1 MAYLKDKKRLDLL
14 VEQLPE
20 DFPSFDRKRCHYFLF
35 GVVRNLLLL
44 EEALR
49 CKLKRKPKPALQA
62 LMLLASFE
70 LWASEKPGA
79 VIVHHAV
86 EQAKKIVSKAEV
98 SLVNAVLRRMPEVF
112 EKMKEVKKGDLEA
125 LSFYYSHP
133 LWLVKRWE
141 KDFGWD
147 DLLSFLKWDQEPAKV
162 YGRVMKG
169 NSKDR
174 PLETVDYLKETEW
187 PFFYQV
193 VGSSWG
199 SVKSLIEEGK
209 IYLQNPATRL
219 AVELLD
225 PKPGEMILDLCAS
238 PGGKSLQLAERVDDQ
253 TRSGGVVSVD
263 LPGRRTR
270 RMRGNFER
278 YKELPL
284 SVIEINLFEL
294 SEKVLKEAGAPHVF
308 DAVMIDV
315 PCSNT
320 GVLQHRV
327 DAKWRLSLSDIA
339 SVTELQTKM
348 LESAAKFVKSG
359 GRLLYSTCSIEK
371 EENSSVVERFVEE
384 SQGLFSL
391 GGGGIHFPWETK
403 HDGAGTFLLHKA
415 D

>member
-1 MAYLKDKKRLDLL
+1 MVYLKEKNRLDFL
-14 VEQLPE
+14 VEQLP
-20 DFPSFDRKRCHYFLF
+20 DNFPSAERKRCQYYLF

-44 EEALR
+44 EEALK

-62 LMLLASFE
+62 LMCLASFE
-70 LWASEKPGA
+70 LWASEKSAA

-86 EQAKKIVSKAEV
+86 EQAKKIVSRAEV

-112 EKMKEVKKGDLEA
+112 ERMREVTKGDVEA
-125 LSFYYSHP
+125 LSFRYSHP

-147 DLLSFLKWDQEPAKV
+147 DLVSLLQWNQEPAKV
-162 YGRVMKG
+162 YGRRIG
-169 NSKDR
+169 DAEGCAS
-174 PLETVDYLKETEW
+174 EAADYLKETDW
-187 PFFYQV
+187 PYFYQV
-193 VGSSWG
+193 VGSSWD
-199 SVKSLIEEGK
+199 SVKSLIEEGR

-225 PKPGEMILDLCAS
+225 PKRGEMILDLCAS
-238 PGGKSLQLAERVDDQ
+238 PGGKSLQLAERVENQ
-253 TRSGGVVSVD
+253 TGSGGVVSVD

-278 YKELPL
+278 YRGL
-284 SVIEINLFEL
+284 SLSIIEANVFEL
-294 SEKVLKEAGAPHVF
+294 NEKVLSEAGVPQVF

-327 DAKWRLSLSDIA
+327 DAKWRLSSSDIDKL
-339 SVTELQTKM
+339 VELQTRM
-348 LESAAKFVKSG
+348 LECAAEFVKPG
-359 GRLLYSTCSIEK
+359 GRLLYSTCSIER
-371 EENSSVVERFVEE
+371 EENSCVVEKFVER
-384 SQGLFSL
+384 SQGHFSL
-391 GGGGIHFPWETK
+391 VSGKIHFPWKTM

>member
-1 MAYLKDKKRLDLL
+1 MAYLKEKKRLDFL

-20 DFPSFDRKRCHYFLF
+20 DLPSFERKRCHYFLF

-70 LWASEKPGA
+70 LWTSEKPVA

-112 EKMKEVKKGDLEA
+112 ERMKKVKRGDLEA

-147 DLLSFLKWDQEPAKV
+147 DLLSFLRWNQEPANV
-162 YGRVMKG
+162 YARVMRG
-169 NSKDR
+169 DQEDR
-174 PLETVDYLKETEW
+174 PVEAVDYLKETEW

-193 VGSSWG
+193 VGSSWE
-199 SVKSLIEEGK
+199 SVKTLMEEGK

-225 PKPGEMILDLCAS
+225 PKSGEMILDLCAS

-253 TRSGGVVSVD
+253 TGGGSVVSVD

-284 SVIEINLFEL
+284 SIIEINLFEL
-294 SEKVLKEAGAPHVF
+294 NEKVLTEAGVPQVF
-308 DAVMIDV
+308 DAVVIDV

-339 SVTELQTKM
+339 SVTELQAKM
-348 LESAAKFVKSG
+348 LECAAKFVKPG

-371 EENSSVVERFVEE
+371 EENSIVVERFVEN
-384 SQGLFSL
+384 SKGLFSL
-391 GGGGIHFPWETK
+391 GEGKIHFPWKTK
-403 HDGAGTFLLHKA
+403 HDGVGTFLLHKA